1 MMKRQEKQTG
11 FTLIEL
17 LVAMT
22 IGILMLTAAMGL
34 FISNKR
40 IYKEQDEMGRLQ
52 ENARFAIDLIT
63 QDIRMAAYS
72 GCLDDNTA
80 LTNVTTNAGT
90 ATNLHNFTNAVEGID
105 GKTTTSTWSPSGSTE
120 DRANMINGT
129 DAITIRYLEPI
140 PDSVIFTTGS
150 NMGSA
155 TAAIP
160 TTCFTEAGATENCSA
175 SHITAN
181 ENIVISDCAS
191 GDIFRA
197 TGSTNTT
204 ITHSATLSK
213 AYDDSAQISR
223 YVTTRYYIGTA
234 ANANFTGD
242 AIPALYRYT
251 SVAGVPTQQELIE
264 GIERMEILYG
274 VDTNAD
280 GVPNSYLAAGATG
293 LTTTAHWNTV
303 VSVKISILVRT
314 INENFNIDDD
324 LRTYTLLNATA
335 YDPADE
341 HLRRRQFT
349 TTVQIRNRAS

>member
-1 MMKRQEKQTG
+1 MINKQQKNTG

-34 FISNKR
+34 FMSNKR

-63 QDIRMAAYS
+63 KDIRMAAYS

-90 ATNLHNFTNAVEGID
+90 GTNLHNFTNAVEGIN
-105 GKTTTSTWSPSGSTE
+105 GKTATSTWSPSGSDE
-120 DRANMINGT
+120 DRANISNGT
-129 DAITIRYLEPI
+129 DAITIRYVEPI
-140 PDSVIFTTGS
+140 PDTVIFTTSGT
-150 NMGSA
+150 MGSA

-160 TTCFTEAGATENCSA
+160 ATCYTEAGATENCSA

-181 ENIVISDCAS
+181 ENLVISDCS
-191 GDIFRA
+191 VGDIFRA
-197 TGSTNTT
+197 TGTTNTT
-204 ITHSATLSK
+204 ITHGATLSK

-223 YVTTRYYIGTA
+223 YITTRYYIGTA
-234 ANANFTGD
+234 ANTNYTGD

-251 SVAGVPTQQELIE
+251 SVAGVPTRQELIE

-274 VDTNAD
+274 VDSDAD
-280 GVPNSYLAAGATG
+280 GVPNSYIEAGGTG
-293 LTTTAHWNTV
+293 LTTAAHWNTV

-324 LRTYTLLNATA
+324 LRTYTLLNATT
-335 YDPADE
+335 YDPVDE